1 MIPADLSHTFTKGLQ
16 VKLPVNYVLIIIS
29 AFHNAGSNAY
39 MEQVS
44 YHRVHMFYAS
54 SDRFEIPSVMGVFFR
69 ISSRYI
75 SLRFQRFH
83 NACISLFLSLLWD
96 HIRTRTDQS
105 IQLDHVFPFRS
116 PLSIQ
121 RIAFYSL
128 NQRFAHYL
136 SNKKTAV
143 CFMFIFL
150 LVSRTSVCFC
160 IFDKTH
166 RQHEP
171 FLRNE
176 DNTMDLLPRAS
187 IQHIP
192 AFLHC
197 IRHHRP
203 IFHTCDIC

>member
-1 MIPADLSHTFTKGLQ
+1 MSIL
-16 VKLPVNYVLIIIS
+16 S
-29 AFHNAGSNAY
+29 AFRNAGSNAY

-44 YHRVHMFYAS
+44 YHIVHMFYAS
-54 SDRFEIPSVMGVFFR
+54 SDKFGILSVKGVFFR
-69 ISSRYI
+69 ILSRYI
-75 SLRFQRFH
+75 SLRFQCFH
-83 NACISLFLSLLWD
+83 NACIPLIPSLLWD
-96 HIRTRTDQS
+96 HTRTRTDQI

-121 RIAFYSL
+121 RIAFHSL
-128 NQRFAHYL
+128 NQRSAHYPPRTKDHSL
-136 SNKKTAV
+136 FYIHFS
-143 CFMFIFL
+143 
-150 LVSRTSVCFC
+150 LVFRTSVGFC
-160 IFDKTH
+160 IYGKTQ
-166 RQHEP
+166 RLHEP

-192 AFLHC
+192 AFLRC